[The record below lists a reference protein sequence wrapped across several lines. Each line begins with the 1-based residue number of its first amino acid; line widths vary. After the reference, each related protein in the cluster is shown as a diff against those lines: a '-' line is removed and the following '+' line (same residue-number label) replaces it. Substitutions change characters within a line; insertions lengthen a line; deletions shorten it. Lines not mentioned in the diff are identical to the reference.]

1 MPSQFC
7 FRHTALCALV
17 FGLLA
22 VPALAAVPS
31 AISVDG
37 ALLSNTGGPA
47 ADGVYKLTFKL
58 YKDSFGGAALWSEG
72 PVSLPVGQGGFH
84 HAPAATDVAKYPD
97 CTLPQTKG
105 CPCST
110 AELGTH
116 CCVKVTDG
124 LTCSKKYVDGT
135 LIWQAF
141 ADCCRD
147 PGHGCENI
155 NPKPTPPWCNGKIP

>member
-1 MPSQFC
+1 MNTTLYRLRQREVKIHWLVGLSAFGCGSPLPAPAAGVDSDLATLDA
-7 FRHTALCALV
+7 TADTDTRGLV
-17 FGLLA
+17 DS
-22 VPALAAVPS
+22 ALADSANGDSSSDGDTSVEPS
-31 AISVDG
+31 DA
-37 ALLSNTGGPA
+37 
-47 ADGVYKLTFKL
+47 
-58 YKDSFGGAALWSEG
+58 
-72 PVSLPVGQGGFH
+72 
-84 HAPAATDVAKYPD
+84 AATDVAKYPD